1 MRMMGVTAHGNGVS
15 FRGGENFLKLVV
27 LKVIKITCDL
37 LEVKF

>member
-27 LKVIKITCDL
+27 IVAQFCEHTTNH
-37 LEVKF
+37 